1 MCGVVRAFL
10 RYLHLKGFISTAL
23 ADCVPAISVPTR
35 ISGLCGSDD
44 PWPSSVC
51 APAKLPPSILTIST
65 GGRARSWHTPS
76 SRQTVRLLTADVDT
90 LPRNERAFVNAISSA
105 SPDVAAA
112 AGLARRFQ
120 SMICNRE
127 TAALKPRL
135 HYAVTGPMSSFARG
149 IRRDIDAVYAALTM
163 PWSTGP
169 VEGKINKL
177 KLIKRSMYGRAGMGL
192 LRSRII
198 GT

>member
-1 MCGVVRAFL
+1 M
-10 RYLHLKGFISTAL
+10 
-23 ADCVPAISVPTR
+23 
-35 ISGLCGSDD
+35 
-44 PWPSSVC
+44 
-51 APAKLPPSILTIST
+51 
-65 GGRARSWHTPS
+65 
-76 SRQTVRLLTADVDT
+76 
-90 LPRNERAFVNAISSA
+90 NAISSA
-105 SPDVAAA
+105 SPEVATA

-127 TAALKPRL
+127 TVALKPWL
-135 HYAVTGPMSSFARG
+135 HDAATGPMSSFARG
-149 IRRDIDAVYAALTM
+149 IRRDVEAVQAALTL

-177 KLIKRSMYGRAGMGL
+177 KLIKRSMYGRAGMDL

>member
-1 MCGVVRAFL
+1 VCDRGYRESVKTFRQWVKVRL
-10 RYLHLKGFISTAL
+10 RDG
-23 ADCVPAISVPTR
+23 VPAPVLSR
-35 ISGLCGSDD
+35 ASRK
-44 PWPSSVC
+44 SSW
-51 APAKLPPSILTIST
+51 
-65 GGRARSWHTPS
+65 RTPS
-76 SRQTVRLLTADVDT
+76 SRQTVRLLTAEADT

-105 SPDVAAA
+105 SPDVATAA
-112 AGLARRFQ
+112 ELARRFQ

-127 TAALKPRL
+127 TDALKPWL
-135 HYAVTGPMSSFARG
+135 HDAATGPMSSFARG
-149 IRRDIDAVYAALTM
+149 IRRDVEAVQAALTL

-177 KLIKRSMYGRAGMGL
+177 KLVKRSMYGRAGMDL

>member
-1 MCGVVRAFL
+1 MCDRGYRESVKTFRQWVKVRL
-10 RYLHLKGFISTAL
+10 RDG
-23 ADCVPAISVPTR
+23 VPAPVLSRAPR
-35 ISGLCGSDD
+35 K
-44 PWPSSVC
+44 SSW
-51 APAKLPPSILTIST
+51 
-65 GGRARSWHTPS
+65 RTPS
-76 SRQTVRLLTADVDT
+76 SRQTVRLLTAEAYT
-90 LPRNERAFVNAISSA
+90 LPRNDRAFVNAISSA
-105 SPDVAAA
+105 SPEVATA

-127 TAALKPRL
+127 TVALKPWL
-135 HYAVTGPMSSFARG
+135 HDAATGPMSSFARG
-149 IRRDIDAVYAALTM
+149 IRRDVEAVQAALTL

-177 KLIKRSMYGRAGMGL
+177 KLIKRSMYGRAGMDL